1 MTLLPPIRP
10 YKRGPSTTQRGTA
23 RGTCANYLFWREPHC
38 DVQLL
43 DLIDRGFDGSDITV
57 DAMGTQISLRLSIP
71 GKGGVTNALAA
82 IAAAMALDIDVSVIA
97 QGIEALSPV
106 EGRGNTLHLDRGIRL
121 IDDSYNASPSSV
133 MAALDSLKHARP
145 PRTAILPT
153 CWS

>member
-10 YKRGPSTTQRGTA
+10 LNADQRTTQRGNCA
-23 RGTCANYLFWREPHC
+23 RTCANYLFWREPHC
-38 DVQLL
+38 RYSAT
-43 DLIDRGFDGSDITV
+43 DLFDHGFDGSDITV

-106 EGRGNTLHLDRGIRL
+106 EGRGNTLHLERGIRL

-133 MAALDSLKHARP
+133 MAASTRSSMPDHRA
-145 PRTAILPT
+145 PRSWPT